1 MNHLLCRTVAGL
13 AASLAFALPCMAE
26 VSVVGCIFDSTNP
39 QITDNP
45 NNCPADHKLDIVSIK
60 GAWTQP
66 VTVGSAGGGA
76 GAGKVQLKPFVIVKN
91 LDRASPSLFTDVVT
105 GRHLNGVLIA
115 VFESN
120 NRGALQ
126 RTFSFLLEEV
136 IVSSLEFDAAD
147 SRARGASPMD
157 VVEFSY
163 ARITV
168 KDEVSRLTSVFDFV
182 ANQAQ

>member
-13 AASLAFALPCMAE
+13 AASLAIALPCMAE

-45 NNCPADHKLDIVSIK
+45 NNCPADRRLDIVSIK
-60 GAWTQP
+60 SAWTQ
-66 VTVGSAGGGA
+66 TDTLGTGGGG
-76 GAGKVQLKPFVIVKN
+76 GAGKVQTKPFVIVKN
-91 LDRASPSLFTDVVT
+91 LDRASPALFTDVVT
-105 GRHLNGVLIA
+105 GRHVRGVLIA
-115 VFESN
+115 VFESS
-120 NRGALQ
+120 NRGPLQ
-126 RTFSFLLEEV
+126 RTFSFLLEDA

-163 ARITV
+163 AKLTV
-168 KDEVSRLTSVFDFV
+168 KDEVSRITSVFDFV
-182 ANQAQ
+182 ANRAQ

>member
-1 MNHLLCRTVAGL
+1 MNNLVLRSVAGF

-26 VSVVGCIFDSTNP
+26 VSVVGCIFDATNP

-45 NNCPADHKLDIVSIK
+45 NNCPADRKLDIVSIK
-60 GAWTQP
+60 GAWTQTD
-66 VTVGSAGGGA
+66 TVSTGGGA
-76 GAGKVQLKPFVIVKN
+76 GAGKVQTKPFVIVKN
-91 LDRASPSLFTDVVT
+91 LDRASPALFMDVVT
-105 GRHLNGVLIA
+105 GRHIRGVLVA

-126 RTFSFLLEEV
+126 RTFSFLLEDA

-147 SRARGASPMD
+147 SRTRGASPMD

-168 KDEVSRLTSVFDFV
+168 KDEVSRITSVFDFTT
-182 ANQAQ
+182 NRAQ

>member
-1 MNHLLCRTVAGL
+1 MSKLVCRTVAGL

-45 NNCPADHKLDIVSIK
+45 NNCPAERKLDIVSIK
-60 GAWTQP
+60 GAWTQ
-66 VTVGSAGGGA
+66 TETLGTGGGG
-76 GAGKVQLKPFVIVKN
+76 GAGKVQTKPFVIIKN

-105 GRHLNGVLIA
+105 GRHLRGVLIA

-126 RTFSFLLEEV
+126 RTFSFLLEDA

-157 VVEFSY
+157 VVEFTY

-168 KDEVSRLTSVFDFV
+168 KDEVSRITSVFDFA
-182 ANQAQ
+182 ANRAQ

>member
-13 AASLAFALPCMAE
+13 AASLAIALPCMAE

-45 NNCPADHKLDIVSIK
+45 NNCPADRKLDIVSIK
-60 GAWTQP
+60 SAWTQ
-66 VTVGSAGGGA
+66 TDTLGTGGGG
-76 GAGKVQLKPFVIVKN
+76 GAGKVQTKPFVIVKN

-105 GRHLNGVLIA
+105 GRHLRGVLIA

-126 RTFSFLLEEV
+126 RTFSFLLEDA

-147 SRARGASPMD
+147 SRARSATPLD
-157 VVEFSY
+157 VAAFSY
-163 ARITV
+163 SRITIR
-168 KDEVSRLTSVFDFV
+168 DEVSRTSAAFDITG
-182 ANQAQ
+182 NKLE